1 MTCAGRTPRV
11 LRAFAGVGLAALAVA
26 KPALAEVDL
35 GAFVRDEP
43 GRLPHAFGER
53 LSSIV
58 ELGAGSARPPGFVYV
73 ADTAAGGELGVVEV
87 LSRSFAQLSRAYP
100 EARFAWSPPLRLLLD
115 RANEWNRVAPFRN
128 ATGYTGRGVVLGI
141 VDTGIDPKHADL
153 RDARGQTRIAYWLDF
168 SRERSGL
175 HPELEDALGCRSDPN
190 DEEGTPCA
198 VYTGRE
204 VDALVN
210 DADPDNDPG
219 DLGGHGTHV
228 ASLAG
233 GTGLASSPTRYVGV
247 APEASFIVARVARKG
262 GGIYDGDVLKAAS
275 FVFERAAVLGLPA
288 VVNLSLG
295 TDFGGHDGSS
305 PIERGLESLVGD
317 AHPGRAIVVA
327 AGNSAG
333 LFRNLGTGVPDPL
346 GVHTEVHVADGS
358 STVVPIITP
367 ATSEGVT
374 EGTIYVWLTV
384 RPGDTLGLG
393 VERRAGTVLEP
404 VHPGRQA
411 IAQDG
416 MVEVTVVNGVTSDS
430 AIPPG
435 SYGAAVVIDGRFSSD
450 DVFALRLEGP
460 ASARLWVEGDAEL
473 SPERS
478 IGPLLPRAQKEGTI
492 NLPATSPGLI
502 GVGATVNRTEWLDAA
517 GEDVTMGAYG
527 GEDGVPLDSTAYF
540 SAAGPNALGVMK
552 PDLVAPGA
560 NVVGAMAE
568 GTDPRDPAT
577 VAGGLF
583 DDYGACAEHGY
594 APGCF
599 VIDGAHALA
608 GGTSMSAPLVSG
620 AIALLLEHDPT
631 LTQAALRALL
641 QAGAR
646 RIEGTTFDPSQLG
659 AGALDLERTLEALA
673 EGMNERAPGSATQLV
688 LSESF
693 AHPDPGW
700 PLQALLEVRDDDDH
714 VADGFDAARLGVQV
728 SGAVLTLPPQRIAP
742 GLFRF
747 ECAAQAESG
756 GTSLSIDVRFDG
768 RALVHRTVPIAV
780 DHALATT
787 LPSAR
792 GGCAVVSSGADARS
806 GTVLRVFAA
815 LLGVAAA
822 RRRRRGTARACAV
835 TT

>member
-1 MTCAGRTPRV
+1 
-11 LRAFAGVGLAALAVA
+11 
-26 KPALAEVDL
+26 
-35 GAFVRDEP
+35 
-43 GRLPHAFGER
+43 
-53 LSSIV
+53 
-58 ELGAGSARPPGFVYV
+58 
-73 ADTAAGGELGVVEV
+73 
-87 LSRSFAQLSRAYP
+87 
-100 EARFAWSPPLRLLLD
+100 
-115 RANEWNRVAPFRN
+115 
-128 ATGYTGRGVVLGI
+128 
-141 VDTGIDPKHADL
+141 
-153 RDARGQTRIAYWLDF
+153 
-168 SRERSGL
+168 
-175 HPELEDALGCRSDPN
+175 
-190 DEEGTPCA
+190 
-198 VYTGRE
+198 
-204 VDALVN
+204 
-210 DADPDNDPG
+210 
-219 DLGGHGTHV
+219 
-228 ASLAG
+228 
-233 GTGLASSPTRYVGV
+233 VGV

-262 GGIYDGDVLKAAS
+262 GGIFDGDVLKAAS
-275 FVFERAAVLGLPA
+275 FVFERAEELGMPA

-305 PIERGLESLVGD
+305 PIERGLEGLVGD

-327 AGNSAG
+327 AGNGAG
-333 LFRNLGTGVPDPL
+333 LFRNLGTGVPEPL

-367 ATSEGVT
+367 ATSAGVT
-374 EGTIYVWLTV
+374 DGTIYVWITV

-478 IGPLLPRAQKEGTI
+478 IGPLLPRAQKEGTV

-502 GVGATVNRTEWLDAA
+502 GVGATVNRTDWLDAA
-517 GEDVTMGAYG
+517 GEDVVMGGYG
-527 GEDGVPLDSTAYF
+527 GDGVPVDSTAFF

-560 NVVGAMAE
+560 NVVGAMAQ
-568 GTDPRDPAT
+568 GTDPREPGT
-577 VAGGLF
+577 VAGGIF
-583 DDYGACAEHGY
+583 DDFGACAEHGY

-599 VIDGAHALA
+599 VIDDAHALA

-620 AIALLLEHDPT
+620 AIALLLERDPT

-646 RIEGTTFDPSQLG
+646 RIEGTAVDASQLG
-659 AGALDLERTLEALA
+659 AGALDLERTLEALD
-673 EGMNERAPGSATQLV
+673 EGTNERLPGSATELL

-700 PLQALLEVRDDDDH
+700 PLGALLEVRDDDDH
-714 VADGFDAARLGVQV
+714 IADGFDTGRLAVEVFGAALATPVE
-728 SGAVLTLPPQRIAP
+728 RIAP

-747 ECAAQAESG
+747 AVAAEAESG
-756 GTSLSIDVRFDG
+756 GTSLSIGVSFDG
-768 RALVHRTVPIAV
+768 RALVKKTVPIAV
-780 DHALATT
+780 DHALSTT

-792 GGCAVVSSGADARS
+792 GGCSLARDERVTIPGAALVALLALARS
-806 GTVLRVFAA
+806 V
-815 LLGVAAA
+815 
-822 RRRRRGTARACAV
+822 RRRRGTARSRAV
-835 TT
+835 PM

>member
-1 MTCAGRTPRV
+1 MSRAGRSPRV
-11 LRAFAGVGLAALAVA
+11 FRAATSVGLAALAVA
-26 KPALAEVDL
+26 APLRAQVEL
-35 GAFVRDEP
+35 GAFVRDDP
-43 GRLPHAFGER
+43 GRLPRAFGDR

-58 ELGAGSARPPGFVYV
+58 ELRAGSARPRGFVHV
-73 ADTAAGGELGVVEV
+73 ADTAAGELGVVEV
-87 LSRSFAQLSRAYP
+87 AAPGFAELARAYP

-128 ATGYTGRGVVLGI
+128 ATGLTGRGVVLGM
-141 VDTGIDPKHADL
+141 VDTGADPKHADL
-153 RDARGQTRIAYWLDF
+153 RDAAGNSRIAYWLDF
-168 SRERSGL
+168 SRERAGL
-175 HPELEDALGCRSDPN
+175 HPDLEAALGCRTDPN

-198 VYTGRE
+198 VYTGSE

-210 DADPDNDPG
+210 DADPSNDPG
-219 DLGGHGTHV
+219 DFGGHGTHV

-233 GTGLASSPTRYVGV
+233 GTGMATAPARYAGV

-262 GGIYDGDVLKAAS
+262 GAIYDGDVLKAAS
-275 FVFERAAVLGLPA
+275 FVFERAEALGMPA

-305 PIERGLESLVGD
+305 PIERGLEGLVGD

-333 LFRNLGTGVPDPL
+333 LFRDLGTGVPDPL

-358 STVVPIITP
+358 STVVPIVTP

-374 EGTIYVWLTV
+374 EGTIYVWITV
-384 RPGDTLGLG
+384 RAGDTLGLG

-404 VHPGRQA
+404 VLPGRQA

-416 MVEVTVVNGVTSDS
+416 VVEVTVVNGVTSDS
-430 AIPPG
+430 AIPQG
-435 SYGAAVVIDGRFSSD
+435 SYGAAVVIDGRFPSD

-478 IGPLLPRAQKEGTI
+478 IGPLLPRAQKEGTV

-517 GEDVTMGAYG
+517 GEDVVMGAYG
-527 GEDGVPLDSTAYF
+527 GDGVPVDSTAFF

-560 NVVGAMAE
+560 NVIGAMAE
-568 GTDPRDPAT
+568 GTDPRDPGT

-583 DDYGACAEHGY
+583 DDFGACAERGY

-599 VIDGAHALA
+599 VIDDAHALA

-620 AIALLLEHDPT
+620 AIALLLEQNPT

-646 RIEGTTFDPSQLG
+646 RIAGTTGDRSQLG
-659 AGALDLERTLEALA
+659 AGALDLERTLEALD
-673 EGMNERAPGSATQLV
+673 EGMNERLPGAATELV

-693 AHPDPGW
+693 AHPDPSW
-700 PLQALLEVRDDDDH
+700 PLEALLEVRDDDDH
-714 VADGFDAARLGVQV
+714 VADGFDPARLEVTV
-728 SGAVLTLPPQRIAP
+728 SGAVLATPAARVAP

-747 ECAAQAESG
+747 SVVAQAESG
-756 GTSLSIDVRFDG
+756 GTSLSIDVSFDG
-768 RALVHRTVPIAV
+768 RTLVKKTVPIAV
-780 DHALATT
+780 DHALSTT

-792 GGCAVVSSGADARS
+792 GGCSLVRDERLTISGAAF
-806 GTVLRVFAA
+806 VA
-815 LLGVAAA
+815 LVALACAA
-822 RRRRRGTARACAV
+822 RRRRENARV
-835 TT
+835 R